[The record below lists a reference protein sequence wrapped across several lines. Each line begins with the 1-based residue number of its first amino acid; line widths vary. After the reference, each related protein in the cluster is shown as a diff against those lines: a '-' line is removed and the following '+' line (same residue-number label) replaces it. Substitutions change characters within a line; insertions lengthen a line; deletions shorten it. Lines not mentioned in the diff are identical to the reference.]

1 MLITYFLASQLR
13 RRTRVI
19 VRWVQLRRDET
30 ACRQATRSWRQN
42 EGAEMTTAQPLKPL
56 SCFLVND
63 VIRES
68 CKRSNSA

>member
-30 ACRQATRSWRQN
+30 ACRQAARSWRQI
-42 EGAEMTTAQPLKPL
+42 EGAEMTTAQPLKTL
-56 SCFLVND
+56 SCFVVND
-63 VIRES
+63 VIR
-68 CKRSNSA
+68 